1 MTQQTDDLS
10 GASQPGLPAQASV
23 VREMVLDTQA
33 APVSAYRII
42 RTNETD
48 AYDGTEEREF
58 TVPPRSPDS
67 YAGTSRKAAKLSIAA
82 APLEVFSDLKSLVA
96 SLTADK
102 TMIAHKPPITTDATS
117 DRVAEEQ
124 RNIRV
129 RAWLYAA
136 SKEADNDFHLIIG
149 SDPQAKPITC
159 MTMELSG
166 LPPSRS
172 RSYRKLKQARDAFKQ
187 FFGTQLPGMT
197 YDFYNP
203 PIPVELEGSLFFD
216 MTHAKGQK
224 PGPQSLRPF
233 IPTIWEVHPITSMKF
248 EP

>member
-1 MTQQTDDLS
+1 MTQQSDD
-10 GASQPGLPAQASV
+10 ASSTSHPGLPAPASV
-23 VREMVLDTQA
+23 VREMILDTEA

-48 AYDGTEEREF
+48 AYDSEERDF
-58 TVPPRSPDS
+58 TATPPRSPDT
-67 YAGTSRKAAKLSIAA
+67 YAGNARKAAKLSVAG
-82 APLEVFSDLKSLVA
+82 APVEAFSDLKSLVA
-96 SLTADK
+96 SFTPDK
-102 TMIAHKPPITTDATS
+102 TMIVHQPPITTSPTS
-117 DRVAEEQ
+117 DRVAEEK
-124 RNIRV
+124 RNVRV

-149 SDPQAKPITC
+149 SDPTARPPTC

-187 FFGTQLPGMT
+187 FFGNQLPGQT

-203 PIPVELEGSLFFD
+203 PIPVEIEGSLFFD
-216 MTHAKGQK
+216 MTHAQGQR
-224 PGPQSLRPF
+224 PGPKSLRPF
-233 IPTIWEVHPITSMKF
+233 IPTIWEVHPITSIKF

>member
-1 MTQQTDDLS
+1 MTQQSEDQA
-10 GASQPGLPAQASV
+10 GAGQSGLPAPASV
-23 VREMVLDTQA
+23 VREMVLDTEA

-48 AYDGTEEREF
+48 AYDNTEEREF
-58 TVPPRSPDS
+58 TVPPRTPDS
-67 YAGTSRKAAKLSIAA
+67 YAGTSRKAAKLSIADA
-82 APLEVFSDLKSLVA
+82 SLETFSDLKSLVA
-96 SLTADK
+96 SLTPDNA
-102 TMIAHKPPITTDATS
+102 MIAHQPRIRTDATS
-117 DRVAEEQ
+117 NRVAEEK
-124 RNIRV
+124 RNVRV

-172 RSYRKLKQARDAFKQ
+172 ASYRKLKQARDAFKQ
-187 FFGTQLPGMT
+187 FFGTQVPGMT

-203 PIPVELEGSLFFD
+203 PIPVEIEGSLFFD
-216 MTHAKGQK
+216 MTHSTGQR
-224 PGPQSLRPF
+224 PGPVSLRPF
-233 IPTIWEVHPITSMKF
+233 IPTIWEVHPITRMKF